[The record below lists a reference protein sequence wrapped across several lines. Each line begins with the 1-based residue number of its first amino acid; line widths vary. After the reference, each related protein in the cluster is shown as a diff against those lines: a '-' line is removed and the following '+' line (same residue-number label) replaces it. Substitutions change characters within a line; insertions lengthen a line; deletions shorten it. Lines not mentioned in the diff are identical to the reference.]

1 VYPTIGFAVGRNKYN
16 GCMKKYN
23 IAKTRVMKYSVLILF
38 LVSFSVL
45 NAQDFEWYKTIKN
58 QKGYVKVLSE
68 EAVVIVPAANEN
80 ERYFSAQLPN
90 EFKKDG
96 LKVTFAGKVGKI
108 PPHMRL
114 IGTPLKLTS
123 ICIKKA
129 VAKQYNLPKRSYK
142 F

>member
-1 VYPTIGFAVGRNKYN
+1 MKSFAF
-16 GCMKKYN
+16 
-23 IAKTRVMKYSVLILF
+23 VLL
-38 LVSFSVL
+38 LCSFSLL

-58 QKGYVKVLSE
+58 QKGYIKVLGE
-68 EAVVIVPAANEN
+68 EATVIIPFNNEN
-80 ERYFSAQLPN
+80 ERYFSAQLPD

-123 ICIKKA
+123 ICITKSEAKKFSL
-129 VAKQYNLPKRSYK
+129 KKSCYK
-142 F
+142 L

>member
-1 VYPTIGFAVGRNKYN
+1 
-16 GCMKKYN
+16 MKSF
-23 IAKTRVMKYSVLILF
+23 TFFLF
-38 LVSFSVL
+38 LFSFSLL

-58 QKGYVKVLSE
+58 QKGFIKVLSE
-68 EAVVIVPAANEN
+68 EATIIIPSNNEN

-96 LKVTFAGKVGKI
+96 LKITFTGKVGKI

-123 ICIKKA
+123 ICISKAEAKKFSLT
-129 VAKQYNLPKRSYK
+129 KSCYK